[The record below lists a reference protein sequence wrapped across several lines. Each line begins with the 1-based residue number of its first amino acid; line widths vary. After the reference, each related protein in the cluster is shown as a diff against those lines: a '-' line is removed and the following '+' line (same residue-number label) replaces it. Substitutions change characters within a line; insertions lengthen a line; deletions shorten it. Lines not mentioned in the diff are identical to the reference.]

1 MQCVILAGGLGTRM
15 PQVSADRP
23 KALLPVGGRPF
34 VDHQLELL
42 AAGGVEDVVLCVG
55 YGGDAL
61 RNHVGDGARFGLN
74 VRYVDEGTELKG
86 TAGALRLALDEGAL
100 ADAFAVLY
108 GDSYLPI
115 ELEPVWAA
123 FRAGGLPALM
133 TVYRNE
139 DRWDA
144 SNAAFED
151 GRVVLY
157 DKHGVSPRGEP
168 LRWIDYGL
176 SILSADVIQERV
188 APRTVADLADL
199 YHDLSVEGK
208 LAGFEVDERFY
219 EVGSP
224 AGLAELERHLADR
237 R

>member
-15 PQVSADRP
+15 PQVSAERP

-42 AAGGVEDVVLCVG
+42 AAGGVEDAVLCVG
-55 YGGDAL
+55 YGGEAL

-74 VRYVDEGTELKG
+74 VRYVDEGTELRG

-115 ELEPVWAA
+115 ELEPVWEA
-123 FRAGGLPALM
+123 FRAVGLPALM
-133 TVYRNE
+133 TVYRND

-151 GRVVLY
+151 GRIVLY
-157 DKHGVSPRGEP
+157 DKHGVSSAGEE

-176 SILSADVIQERV
+176 SILSADVIRERV
-188 APRTVADLADL
+188 APRAVADLADL

-208 LAGFEVDERFY
+208 LAGFEVEERFY

-224 AGLAELERHLADR
+224 AGLAELERRLADR